1 MPQISV
7 IVPVYKVE
15 KYLKRCVDSILS
27 QTFTDFELILVDDG
41 SPDGCPQICDQYA
54 QQDDRVYV
62 IHQQN
67 GGLSAARN
75 AGIDWAFA
83 NSNSQ
88 WLTFVDSDDWIHP
101 QTLEVLL
108 KAARDNH
115 VDVSI
120 CGFQKTNGEEG
131 AISSDFSVELWTPE
145 NFYVQYVTSAVVAWG
160 KLYKKECFSEI
171 RYPVGRLHEDEFVTY
186 RILFQCEKIAF
197 VDTPLY
203 AYFQNSDGIM
213 KSVWTRRRMDVLVAY
228 EQQIAYFKYHHFK
241 KAETRAI
248 QSLFWCVQKQLDMVL
263 KSGDKGNIRCVRHR
277 LQKFIHCYK
286 KELSL
291 SPNCTS
297 YLYEKAYPQG
307 MRLYWYLQAILSKL
321 HFRRKNN

>member
-54 QQDDRVYV
+54 QQDARVYV

-101 QTLEVLL
+101 CTLEALL
-108 KAARDNH
+108 KAAQDNH

-120 CGFQKTNGEEG
+120 CGFQETYGEEVE
-131 AISSDFSVELWTPE
+131 ASSDIQVQLFEPE
-145 NFYVQYVTSAVVAWG
+145 SFYIQQSQNAVYAWG
-160 KLYKKECFSEI
+160 KLYKKKCFTI
-171 RYPVGRLHEDEFVTY
+171 LRYPLGKLHEDAFVIY
-186 RILFQCEKIAF
+186 KILFHCEKVAF
-197 VDTPLY
+197 IDIPFY
-203 AYFQNSDGIM
+203 AYFQNSGGITRLP
-213 KSVWTRRRMDVLVAY
+213 WTPARLDEIEARF
-228 EQQIAYFKYHHFK
+228 EQITYFEQYHFAGAKRKAVQGLLWILSNQLISAKKVGSKKHVVFLCQLLKKQIK
-241 KAETRAI
+241 K
-248 QSLFWCVQKQLDMVL
+248 
-263 KSGDKGNIRCVRHR
+263 
-277 LQKFIHCYK
+277 YK
-286 KELSL
+286 KELDL
-291 SPNCTS
+291 SPSKTS
-297 YLYEKAYPQG
+297 YLYETAYPKL
-307 MRLYWYLQAILSKL
+307 MKCYWIYIAILKKL
-321 HFRRKNN
+321 HIKRS